1 MTDREAIER
10 LTLAVERLA
19 VGLANELTGTIGT
32 YPDAPIVVAVAQ
44 IQSLV
49 IDLGLV
55 RDRSTDEAAEGLAE
69 YR

>member
-32 YPDAPIVVAVAQ
+32 YPNAPIVLALAD
-44 IQSLV
+44 IQALV
-49 IDLGLV
+49 MDLQLV
-55 RDRSTDEAAEGLAE
+55 KE
-69 YR
+69 